1 MITKQ
6 KTITI
11 ETAEGKIN
19 FIQNKW
25 SPMKCFSHLPKIGK
39 AFAVPMSMMASGT
52 EENFGEVLPTAL
64 FMLFEQMEEQ
74 DIWELFTLIVQ
85 DVFAENGTRPINLN
99 EDCGDDLGAVLTVVA
114 EALQGNYGSL
124 FTGNG
129 LSNLMGTMTGMGQ
142 VAQTK

>member
-1 MITKQ
+1 
-6 KTITI
+6 
-11 ETAEGKIN
+11 
-19 FIQNKW
+19 
-25 SPMKCFSHLPKIGK
+25 
-39 AFAVPMSMMASGT
+39 
-52 EENFGEVLPTAL
+52 
-64 FMLFEQMEEQ
+64 MLFEQMEEQ

-85 DVFAENGTRPINLN
+85 DVFAENGTRPIDLN

-129 LSNLMGTMTGMGQ
+129 LSSLMGTMTGMGQ